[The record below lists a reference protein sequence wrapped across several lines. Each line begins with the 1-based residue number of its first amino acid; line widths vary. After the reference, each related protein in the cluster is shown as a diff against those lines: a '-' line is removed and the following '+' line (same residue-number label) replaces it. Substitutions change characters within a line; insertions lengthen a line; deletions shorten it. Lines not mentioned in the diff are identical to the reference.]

1 MGLSQIHFHL
11 YKVTIQRQQNIL
23 LALQVLIVIKI
34 TFEHFFLNHF
44 LKILLKIVILIII
57 KHIIMILFLTE
68 FLTTLAAVIL
78 RFSTLS
84 GTNPPI

>member
-11 YKVTIQRQQNIL
+11 YKITIQQQQNIL

-34 TFEHFFLNHF
+34 TFEHFLLNHF
-44 LKILLKIVILIII
+44 LKILLKIFVLIII

-78 RFSTLS
+78 SFSTLS